1 MKFEKFDLAEGMKI
15 PRAAL
20 KLSGFGEHEAAEYHT
35 LQDAVV
41 VLKKQMSALEL
52 IRAAWSLQ
60 RLCAELCTHLALLCD
75 PCGACAEC
83 DKEDGNACS
92 YSPLDFALDF
102 DIPDELREQAGIPE
116 NAPVHVEL
124 LEDGE
129 FTVGV
134 NHGDPCL
141 WDVPAPLMKGL
152 LGAGICPAVLEE
164 LLKTGA
170 LIYGA

>member
-1 MKFEKFDLAEGMKI
+1 M
-15 PRAAL
+15 
-20 KLSGFGEHEAAEYHT
+20 
-35 LQDAVV
+35 
-41 VLKKQMSALEL
+41 
-52 IRAAWSLQ
+52 
-60 RLCAELCTHLALLCD
+60 
-75 PCGACAEC
+75 
-83 DKEDGNACS
+83 
-92 YSPLDFALDF
+92 
-102 DIPDELREQAGIPE
+102 
-116 NAPVHVEL
+116 HVEL

-129 FTVGV
+129 FSIGV